1 MIDDDYELAVAT
13 QRGFDAMQEEAFP
26 DLAPSTYAGPAAD
39 WVPRIA
45 PSVAG
50 PVTASFSTDGVRLEW
65 KLMSLAPART
75 ARHRCARQHARTCTR
90 AHADARECTRRHAM
104 RGPERERAPGPHAHG
119 HAGMGTVFHV
129 SWAHVANPKRILLK
143 HLAQMVYPH
152 SCSVKWLDTMSALL
166 LVRTEGFEPVPE
178 QLALEQVD
186 RNNTRDL
193 AVVRLGELAQKLQS
207 APSQQAL
214 TDYKG
219 RAVRRMGLPSA
230 GEFRFLVAQLHHA
243 ALTPIDGEAGAGDGS
258 EDEDNA
264 LYQNWL
270 QTRWKAKTGA
280 ALRAQ
285 LDPDSPARAAQ
296 QAAAEG
302 GEDAGWGAEGA
313 YVCCDLP
320 EAERAKV
327 PLASPRH
334 HAPPLRAPAQLVCL
348 PPRLTGP
355 SCAGCVRGR

>member
-1 MIDDDYELAVAT
+1 
-13 QRGFDAMQEEAFP
+13 
-26 DLAPSTYAGPAAD
+26 
-39 WVPRIA
+39 
-45 PSVAG
+45 
-50 PVTASFSTDGVRLEW
+50 
-65 KLMSLAPART
+65 
-75 ARHRCARQHARTCTR
+75 
-90 AHADARECTRRHAM
+90 M
-104 RGPERERAPGPHAHG
+104 RGHETARAPGPHAHEP
-119 HAGMGTVFHV
+119 AGMGTVFHV

-143 HLAQMVYPH
+143 HLAQIVYPH
-152 SCSVKWLDTMSALL
+152 ACSVKWLDTMSALL
-166 LVRTEGFEPVPE
+166 LVRADGLEPVSE
-178 QLALEQVD
+178 QLVLEQVD

-327 PLASPRH
+327 PLASPLLPCP
-334 HAPPLRAPAQLVCL
+334 APPRPRTARLLASPPHRPSVCRSRLWTLIWPFKGAARGAACRPGCQTRGMSHGPPPQQLLLRRRRQQ
-348 PPRLTGP
+348 RLD
-355 SCAGCVRGR
+355 